1 MKEPVPQV
9 QEGLEGWVSGF
20 YLSEVRFKIGNFLYA
35 EKPFRSFW
43 VTYIKMGFFSLYRNL
58 EKKEKLKEKKII
70 THIFGVEMIFKKC
83 LLMLK
88 TNKGLD
94 SRTWNK
100 YSSIQLILLDKVE
113 LTSSNG
119 LNSDS

>member
-35 EKPFRSFW
+35 EKPLRSFW
-43 VTYIKMGFFSLYRNL
+43 VTYIMMGFFSLYRNL
-58 EKKEKLKEKKII
+58 EKKEKLKKKII
-70 THIFGVEMIFKKC
+70 THIFGVVMIFKKC
-83 LLMLK
+83 LLILK

-100 YSSIQLILLDKVE
+100 YTSIQLILLDEVE
-113 LTSSNG
+113 LTSSKE